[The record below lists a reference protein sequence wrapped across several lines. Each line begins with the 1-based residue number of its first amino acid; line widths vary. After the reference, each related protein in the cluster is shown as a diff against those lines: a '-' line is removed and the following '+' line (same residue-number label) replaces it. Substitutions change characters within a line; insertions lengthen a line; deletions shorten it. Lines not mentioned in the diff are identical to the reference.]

1 MLVLMEQARGERDRL
16 IREEIEREQEDE
28 ERGEEAA

>member
-1 MLVLMEQARGERDRL
+1 MEQARGERDRL